1 MAHPVQ
7 ATIAPAFDL
16 LYFTFI
22 LYLFNFVF
30 YLFTLSFM
38 YLKKLALTNFKNYE
52 LDELEFSP
60 KINCFTGNNGVGK
73 TNILDAI
80 HYLSLTKSFF
90 NNIDSISIRH
100 GEDFFII
107 QGTFV
112 RDEEEDQ
119 IYCAFQ
125 RQKQKLLKINGK
137 EYQKLSDHVGRYP
150 VVMIS
155 PADSAL
161 ITEGSEDRRKF
172 LNKIISQYNGVYLD
186 SVLRYSKALQQ
197 RNKLLKDFRSS
208 GNFDSDALSI
218 WDNQLVKHGEYVFRE
233 REILV
238 NELIPVF
245 QEYYSL
251 ISSGKEKVK
260 LHYRSHLAEGDF
272 QKTLKNS
279 LNKDRFL
286 EYTTVGIHKDDL
298 LLEMDDYSVKSLG
311 SQGQQKSYLVALKLA
326 KFDYIKRKAGFSP
339 ILLLDDIFDKFD
351 AERVEQIIRLVG
363 NHRFGQI
370 FITDT
375 HQNRLQEILSSHK
388 TDYKLFRIGDN
399 LVEEVS
405 QNGKK

>member
-1 MAHPVQ
+1 
-7 ATIAPAFDL
+7 
-16 LYFTFI
+16 
-22 LYLFNFVF
+22 
-30 YLFTLSFM
+30 M

-52 LDELEFSP
+52 LTELEFSP
-60 KINCFTGNNGVGK
+60 KINCFVGNNGVGK

-90 NNIDSISIRH
+90 NSIDSISIRH
-100 GEDFFII
+100 GEDYFII
-107 QGTFV
+107 QGAFV
-112 RDEEEDQ
+112 RDGEEDQ

-125 RQKQKLLKINGK
+125 KQKQKLLKRNGK

-172 LNKIISQYNGVYLD
+172 MNKIISQYSAEYLD

-197 RNKLLKDFRSS
+197 RNKVLKDMNSS
-208 GNFDSDALSI
+208 GNEDTDILSI
-218 WDNQLVKHGEYVFRE
+218 WDAQLAKYGRYVYNE
-233 REILV
+233 RKILV

-251 ISSGKEKVK
+251 ISSDKESVRLK
-260 LHYRSHLAEGDF
+260 YRSHLAEGSF
-272 QKTLKNS
+272 EEALINS
-279 LNKDRFL
+279 MTKDRYL
-286 EYTTVGIHKDDL
+286 EYTTIGIHKDDL
-298 LLEMDDYSVKSLG
+298 LLEMNDFLVKSLG

-363 NHRFGQI
+363 NQRFGQI

-375 HQNRLQEILSSHK
+375 HQNRLQDILTSHK
-388 TDYKLFRIGDN
+388 TDYKLFRIAENGIA
-399 LVEEVS
+399 EVS
-405 QNGKK
+405 HNGKVIQ

>member
-1 MAHPVQ
+1 
-7 ATIAPAFDL
+7 
-16 LYFTFI
+16 
-22 LYLFNFVF
+22 
-30 YLFTLSFM
+30 M
-38 YLKKLALTNFKNYE
+38 YLKNLALTNFKNYE
-52 LDELEFSP
+52 LNELEFSP
-60 KINCFTGNNGVGK
+60 KINCFVGNNGVGK

-90 NNIDSISIRH
+90 NSIDSISIRH
-100 GEDFFII
+100 GEDYFII

-112 RDEEEDQ
+112 RDSEEDQ

-125 RQKQKLLKINGK
+125 KQKQKLLKRNGK

-172 LNKIISQYNGVYLD
+172 MNKIISQYSAEYLD
-186 SVLRYSKALQQ
+186 SVLKYSKALQQ
-197 RNKLLKDFRSS
+197 RNKLLKDIASS
-208 GNFDSDALSI
+208 GKVDNDILSI
-218 WDNQLVKHGEYVFRE
+218 WDAQLVRYGNYVYNE

-251 ISSGKEKVK
+251 ISSGKESVRLK
-260 LHYRSHLAEGDF
+260 YRSHLSEGSF
-272 QKTLKNS
+272 TEALVSS
-279 LNKDRFL
+279 LTKDRYL

-298 LLEMDDYSVKSLG
+298 ILEMDDFPVKSLG

-339 ILLLDDIFDKFD
+339 VLLLDDIFDKFD
-351 AERVEQIIRLVG
+351 AERVEQIIRIVG
-363 NHRFGQI
+363 NQRFGQI

-375 HQNRLQEILSSHK
+375 HQSRLQDILTSHK
-388 TDYKLFRIGDN
+388 TDYKLFRIADN
-399 LVEEVS
+399 GIEEVT
-405 QNGKK
+405 QNGKKVK

>member
-1 MAHPVQ
+1 
-7 ATIAPAFDL
+7 
-16 LYFTFI
+16 
-22 LYLFNFVF
+22 
-30 YLFTLSFM
+30 M
-38 YLKKLALTNFKNYE
+38 YLKNLSLTNFKNYE
-52 LDELEFSP
+52 LTELEFSP

-100 GEDFFII
+100 GEDYFII
-107 QGTFV
+107 QGTFE
-112 RDEEEDQ
+112 RDGEDDR

-125 RQKQKLLKINGK
+125 RQKQKLLKRNGK
-137 EYQKLSDHVGRYP
+137 EYQKLSDHIGRYP

-155 PADSAL
+155 PADSSL
-161 ITEGSEDRRKF
+161 VTEGSDDRRRF
-172 LNKIISQYNGVYLD
+172 MNKIISQYNGEYLD
-186 SVLRYSKALQQ
+186 AALRYSKALQQ

-208 GNFDSDALSI
+208 GKFDNDALTI
-218 WDNQLVKHGEYVFRE
+218 WDAQLVKYGTYVFKE
-233 REILV
+233 REVLI

-245 QEYYSL
+245 QEYYSN

-260 LHYRSHLAEGDF
+260 LNYRSHLLEGNF
-272 QKTLKNS
+272 LEA
-279 LNKDRFL
+279 LNGSITKDRYL

-298 LLEMDDYSVKSLG
+298 LLEMDDHPVKSLG

-375 HQNRLQEILSSHK
+375 HQNRLQEILTSHN
-388 TDYKLFRIGDN
+388 TEYKLFNINGN
-399 LVEEVS
+399 GVEEVK
-405 QNGKK
+405 QNGK

>member
-1 MAHPVQ
+1 
-7 ATIAPAFDL
+7 
-16 LYFTFI
+16 
-22 LYLFNFVF
+22 
-30 YLFTLSFM
+30 M
-38 YLKKLALTNFKNYE
+38 YLKNLILTNFKNYE
-52 LDELEFSP
+52 LSELEFSP
-60 KINCFTGNNGVGK
+60 KINCFVGNNGVGK

-107 QGTFV
+107 QGTMV
-112 RDEEEDQ
+112 RDDEEDN

-125 RQKQKLLKINGK
+125 KQKQKLLKRNGK

-161 ITEGSEDRRKF
+161 ISEGSDERRRF
-172 LNKIISQYNGVYLD
+172 MNKIISQYDTGYLD
-186 SVLRYSKALQQ
+186 AVLMYNKALQQ
-197 RNKLLKDFRSS
+197 RNRLLKDFRSS
-208 GNFDSDALSI
+208 GKFDEDMLSI
-218 WDNQLVKHGEYVFRE
+218 WDSQLVKYGNYIFSE
-233 REILV
+233 RQILV

-245 QEYYSL
+245 QEYYSM
-251 ISSGKEKVK
+251 ISSGREKVK
-260 LHYRSHLAEGDF
+260 LTYNSHLADGDF
-272 QKTLKNS
+272 NEILANAVQ
-279 LNKDRFL
+279 KDRIM

-298 LLEMDDYSVKSLG
+298 VLQMNDFPVKALG

-326 KFDYIKRKAGFSP
+326 KFDYIKRKAGYSP

-375 HQNRLQEILSSHK
+375 HRSRLHDILSSHN
-388 TDYKLFRIGDN
+388 TDYKLFNIAEN
-399 LVEEVS
+399 MVEVIT
-405 QNGKK
+405 QNGRTI